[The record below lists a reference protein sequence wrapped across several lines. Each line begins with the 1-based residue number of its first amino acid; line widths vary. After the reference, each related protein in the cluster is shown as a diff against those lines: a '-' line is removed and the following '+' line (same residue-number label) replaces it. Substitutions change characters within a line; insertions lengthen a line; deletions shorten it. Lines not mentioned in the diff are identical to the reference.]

1 VIGDILAACHWI
13 VANPLKCS
21 QTAFQGDTQYTPE
34 IVFAGASAGGW
45 CALVAALHFCAQ
57 QSRGHGQMSASL
69 RPKALLL
76 LYPMLCLSSPRWC
89 QPVFAAPEPMCK
101 TTLRDKLASADQQI
115 KDGEISLGE
124 AFPTSEEEM
133 RTRKRLPLLWA
144 IMQSGRWLDYLV
156 GAEGF
161 ATDVMRSGIDATIEK
176 WNDSQPQG
184 NNMEQLFPLDF
195 ADFTN
200 LSTTVPTTIIH
211 GTEDLEI
218 PISESETLVKR
229 IEDAQVGGTNTGG
242 VKLYRVEGAGHVF
255 DLDVDPR
262 DVEIDNSSMED
273 ARGTEQGYTHVLAE
287 ALRELCRVTE

>member
-1 VIGDILAACHWI
+1 VIDDVLAACHWI
-13 VANPLKCS
+13 VANPSECS
-21 QTAFQGDTQYTPE
+21 QAAYQGNTQHTPE
-34 IVFAGASAGGW
+34 IMFAGASAGGW
-45 CALVAALHFCAQ
+45 CALVSALHFCAQ
-57 QSRGHGQMSASL
+57 QLCGHGQISAAI

-89 QPVFAAPEPMCK
+89 RPVFTAPEPMCE
-101 TTLRDKLASADQQI
+101 TTVRDKLASADQQI

-133 RTRKRLPLLWA
+133 RTRERLPLLWA
-144 IMQSGRWLDYLV
+144 IMQSGRWLDYLT

-161 ATDVMRSGIDATIEK
+161 ATDLARSGIEATIEK
-176 WNDSQPQG
+176 WNVNQPQG

-200 LSTTVPTTIIH
+200 QLTTVPTIIIH
-211 GTEDLEI
+211 GTQDLEV
-218 PISESETLVKR
+218 PISESETLLKR
-229 IEDAQVGGTNTGG
+229 IEDAQVDGTNTGG

-262 DVEIDNSSMED
+262 DVEIDDSSMEET
-273 ARGTEQGYTHVLAE
+273 RGTGKGYTSVLAE
-287 ALRELCRVTE
+287 ALRELRRVTE